1 MFAVLRHES
10 HRQAS
15 VTAHR
20 VKVNFQGYFAVLK
33 HGVQSSEAKWAEREA
48 TLRREV
54 LQLESQVHQ
63 LEADK
68 ADQTAGATEA
78 TRPLLR

>member
-1 MFAVLRHES
+1 M
-10 HRQAS
+10 
-15 VTAHR
+15 TAHR
-20 VKVNFQGYFAVLK
+20 VKVILQGYVAVFK
-33 HGVQSSEAKWAEREA
+33 DGVQSSEAKWADREA

-54 LQLESQVHQ
+54 LRLESQIHQ